1 MQHAAATAPAL
12 AAAGR
17 QPRRLRNYLL
27 DAPLQL
33 RLASWL
39 LAASAALSLGLGF
52 LLFRAWQET
61 SRVIAL
67 GDPEGSAI
75 ALALARED
83 RSRVVLVAVV
93 LACALVCLSGSA
105 VVLSHRI
112 AGPAFALGRICRQ
125 VGEGKLAP
133 ARPLRPRDLLV
144 GLGKEVAAM
153 VDALREREARE
164 RAAVL
169 AAASALRDPAAGAE
183 ARTAA
188 AEELEGLARQKGERL
203 AS

>member
-93 LACALVCLSGSA
+93 LACALV
-105 VVLSHRI
+105 
-112 AGPAFALGRICRQ
+112 
-125 VGEGKLAP
+125 
-133 ARPLRPRDLLV
+133 
-144 GLGKEVAAM
+144 
-153 VDALREREARE
+153 
-164 RAAVL
+164 
-169 AAASALRDPAAGAE
+169 
-183 ARTAA
+183 
-188 AEELEGLARQKGERL
+188 
-203 AS
+203 